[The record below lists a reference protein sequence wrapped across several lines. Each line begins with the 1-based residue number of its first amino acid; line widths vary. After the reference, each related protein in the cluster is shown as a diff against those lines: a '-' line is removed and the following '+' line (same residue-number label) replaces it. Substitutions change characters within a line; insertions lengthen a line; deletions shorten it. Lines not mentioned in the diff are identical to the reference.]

1 MVRSFA
7 VKTQER
13 TVPVKVK
20 EITLTIVRHN
30 RNSGETS
37 NCCVCMAFISSVED
51 TDLHLDPPGWQD
63 PDPFR
68 DQHQSRGLDPNCI
81 RVKVNSRIRIRSQIP
96 SKLYILLKLVLW
108 KGKSLSLCS

>member
-1 MVRSFA
+1 MVHSFA

-13 TVPVKVK
+13 TVTDKVNV
-20 EITLTIVRHN
+20 ITLNIIVQHE

-37 NCCVCMAFISSVED
+37 ICCVCMAFISSVED

-81 RVKVNSRIRIRSQIP
+81 RVKVKSRIRIRSQIP
-96 SKLYILLKLVLW
+96 SSCIFYLN
-108 KGKSLSLCS
+108 

>member
-13 TVPVKVK
+13 TVTVKVK

-37 NCCVCMAFISSVED
+37 NCCVCMAFISSVKD
-51 TDLHLDPPGWQD
+51 TDPHLDPPGSVSCWEAGSRSVSGSTSKSRTGSELH
-63 PDPFR
+63 PR
-68 DQHQSRGLDPNCI
+68 QSE
-81 RVKVNSRIRIRSQIP
+81 
-96 SKLYILLKLVLW
+96 
-108 KGKSLSLCS
+108 